1 MSGDARWTRRD
12 FLSTTALGAMGLAGE
27 RRTVS
32 VDERFAYVGTYTTD
46 GRSQGIYRLWL
57 NAETGALRLD
67 GVAAKSANPSYL
79 ALHPNGRVLYAV
91 NELSEFR
98 GEPSGRE
105 RVCDRTSDRC
115 VDAAPPATVA
125 REGAVLCL
133 GRSYRARRAGGQ
145 LRR

>member
-1 MSGDARWTRRD
+1 MGRSSAAAIRARTAARSGHERRCTLDATRL
-12 FLSTTALGAMGLAGE
+12 LSTAALGAMGLAGE

-98 GEPSGRE
+98 GEPSGA
-105 RVCDRTSDRC
+105 VS
-115 VDAAPPATVA
+115 AYAIA
-125 REGAVLCL
+125 RA
-133 GRSYRARRAGGQ
+133 
-145 LRR
+145 